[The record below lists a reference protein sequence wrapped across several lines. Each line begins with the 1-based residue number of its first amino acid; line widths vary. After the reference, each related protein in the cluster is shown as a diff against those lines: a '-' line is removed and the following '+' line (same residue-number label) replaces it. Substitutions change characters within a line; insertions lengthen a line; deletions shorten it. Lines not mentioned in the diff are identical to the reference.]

1 MAQEVIITLGAEQ
14 ESKLGTATSEVNKKG
29 RITFTEKSICLGLG
43 DSYIDYTDEFADFL
57 GFVKALPAITAD
69 TTEKTFAYNE
79 IEQKLYVTVINETT
93 QALEWKELK
102 LGSAT
107 SGTTG
112 GFDSAQNTAPT
123 NPKPNEIW
131 LDTSTGMIY
140 IYKEVLNDDGT
151 GTGTYQWTLPKDT
164 TGNVVPETEQF
175 VTRSEFLEALT
186 IKNFDTLIS
195 QP

>member
-1 MAQEVIITLGAEQ
+1 MAQNVIITLGAEL

-29 RITFTEKSICLGLG
+29 RITFTERSICLGLG

-57 GFVKALPAITAD
+57 GFVNALPAITAD

-79 IEQKLYVTVINETT
+79 TEQKLYVTALNENT
-93 QALEWKELK
+93 QTLEWKELP
-102 LGSAT
+102 LGS
-107 SGTTG
+107 STG
-112 GFDSAQNTAPT
+112 AFGAAQDTAPE
-123 NPKPNEIW
+123 NPQPNQTW

-151 GTGTYQWTLPKDT
+151 GTGTYHWTLPKDT